1 MVMERWQEDLVILGQ
16 IGRSNGA
23 RVISYDQLN
32 QEMGL
37 YRVEGSSAMKKSKE
51 YIISRMK
58 DADLE
63 VHVDRAGNIFGRR
76 EGKSGQKLVM
86 AGSHLDTVQN
96 GGMFDGAYGVVG
108 ALEAVRR
115 MNDQGFVNTRPIEVI
130 IFMGEEGSAFK
141 EACLGSDVLTGKVTL
156 ADALQAKTDQGKTLE
171 QILAES
177 GYAHDFWQ
185 SLSEV
190 EYFVELHIEQ
200 GPILWHEHLPLGIV
214 DSIAG
219 LTYLTIHIE
228 GEENHAGATPMSLRR
243 DPLVAAADLTLFVYR
258 YVHEMIQTRGSK
270 TVATVDTLKVH
281 PGAPSII
288 PGWVDL
294 AVDIRDSSKEN
305 IDHLAEKITAYAHN
319 LEQTYKVEVTMEVAT
334 EHAPCPLD
342 PDVIGTIGRVAEEMG
357 IVPGRMYSG
366 AIHDASSLAQQVKTG
381 MIFVPSKGGISHSPL
396 EWSEWADLERGIGV
410 LTNTLKMLS
419 SN

>member
-1 MVMERWQEDLVILGQ
+1 MERWQEDLVILGQ
-16 IGRSNGA
+16 LGRPNGA
-23 RVISYDQLN
+23 RIVSYDQLN

-37 YRVEGSSAMKKSKE
+37 YRVEGSSAMKKSKD
-51 YIISRMK
+51 YFIQRMK
-58 DADLE
+58 EAGLK
-63 VHVDRAGNIFGRR
+63 VNVDRVGNIYGRR
-76 EGKSGQKLVM
+76 EGKSGQKVVM
-86 AGSHLDTVQN
+86 TGSHLDTVQN

-130 IFMGEEGSAFK
+130 VFMGEEGSAFK

-171 QILAES
+171 EILAES

-185 SLSEV
+185 PLSEV
-190 EYFVELHIEQ
+190 EYFIELHIEQ
-200 GPILWHEHLPLGIV
+200 GPVLWHERLPLGIV
-214 DSIAG
+214 ESIAG

-228 GEENHAGATPMSLRR
+228 GEENHAGATPMHLRR
-243 DPLVAAADLTLFVYR
+243 DPLVAAADLTLFVHR
-258 YVHEMIQTRGSK
+258 YVHEMIQTRRSK

-294 AVDIRDSSKEN
+294 AIDIRDSSKEN
-305 IDHLAEKITAYAHN
+305 IDHLAEKIMTFARN
-319 LEQTYKVEVTMEVAT
+319 LEESHNVKVTIEVAT
-334 EHAPCPLD
+334 EHLPCPLD
-342 PDVIGTIGRVAEEMG
+342 SDVINVIDTAVQEVG

-366 AIHDASSLAQQVKTG
+366 AIHDASSIAHKVKTG

-396 EWSEWADLERGIGV
+396 EWTEWADMEIGIRA
-410 LTNTLKMLS
+410 LTNTLKVLS
-419 SN
+419 GN